1 MSTEKNNSGNNMAA
15 EIGESIGKGLLIFLA
30 ALVALTATLAVALGK
45 EGKLLKE
52 EGNQFGEILQ
62 GKVRFLLGIIP
73 FVLVITLL
81 AGYMEVDSLTDFEA
95 DDNPKTEA
103 DFRSIVERRQDDYE
117 SVTYDVEGKRNELRY
132 AKEERKTIKEDFH
145 AAREVEEQS
154 LLEEKFLKNEEVI
167 NNLGSEIQELAPALK
182 EKKDR
187 LANARSALKR
197 FRNGTYRKPINIVSK
212 AVPLKQNAGIYFD
225 YLLKGFFFLIVS
237 LVLSFIIAGATHS
250 NSNKAFKRFETW
262 CLGFWGLFSRTG
274 MIPIDYGMTIFQRSR
289 KTEPKSKTSLFESKI
304 MRLGRTPK
312 AYMTDNNLNYH
323 TQVIGGSGAGKTNL
337 LKVMIEDRV
346 RKGHGLIFFDFKAD
360 MALQDWMTG
369 LSESSGRRD
378 DLMMISMSDPK
389 VSHTYN
395 PLQYGSETEIT
406 SQIMN
411 SLTWSETFYR
421 DVAESGL
428 MIIIKAFCF
437 RRDQGGKSFFLND
450 LYSFLTDASVRMDI
464 LAEILNLSYP
474 DRFKSDLRRVIEE
487 LSNSKKD
494 NYQGLVNQ
502 ISKIM
507 NSTAGEIVSG
517 TPGVDS
523 EFNFKDAIRERKIAY
538 LFMNSLK
545 LKETASIMGKL
556 MLMDL
561 MKTVGSIYDDRSFV
575 KQPLTLIIDE
585 FASFATPDF
594 GEFIEKARGAG
605 IGVIVAYQ
613 SRQSLNS
620 IEGDLALKLN
630 ENTATKVV
638 FQVQDSEDA
647 EWFCGLLG
655 TQKVEK
661 ETHQAEEGFLF
672 GDTKTGM
679 KSVREVEEYVV
690 HPNELKGLKMGQAL
704 LVCTKVDP
712 HFCIMKIDLAEEYS
726 SEYVK
731 ISKGRSLLSGQENMA
746 HYSGLKESAEALQ
759 PQDLV

>member
-1 MSTEKNNSGNNMAA
+1 MSSKNNNSNEDLAT
-15 EIGESIGKGLLIFLA
+15 EIATSLGKGVLVVLA
-30 ALVALTATLAVALGK
+30 AIVVLMATLAIALAK
-45 EGKLLKE
+45 EGRLLRE
-52 EGNQFGEILQ
+52 EGHRFGEVLKKKLQ
-62 GKVRFLLGIIP
+62 FLIGLIP
-73 FVLVITLL
+73 FAL
-81 AGYMEVDSLTDFEA
+81 AIALFLGSMKIDSLTDFGK
-95 DDNPKTEA
+95 DDDPKTEA
-103 DFRSIVERRQDDYE
+103 DFRKIVEKRQGEHEDLVRE
-117 SVTYDVEGKRNELRY
+117 MEGKRSDLRY
-132 AKEERKTIKEDFH
+132 AKELRNEIKRDFQ
-145 AAREVEEQS
+145 AARYVEEQS
-154 LLEEKFLKNEEVI
+154 LLEEKFLDNEEVI
-167 NNLGSEIQELAPALK
+167 NNLSKEIKKLGPELIEKKQKLTTSRSILK
-182 EKKDR
+182 E
-187 LANARSALKR
+187 
-197 FRNGTYRKPINIVSK
+197 FRAGTYRRPLRLGLDKET
-212 AVPLKQNAGIYFD
+212 PLKKKVEIYLN
-225 YLLKGFFFLIVS
+225 YLWGVIIFLITS
-237 LVLSFIIAGATHS
+237 LGLSYLIAGVTQEFQNRPFERFSHACLYLWGSVSRIGMMPLAFVASLLRRRRATI
-250 NSNKAFKRFETW
+250 AV
-262 CLGFWGLFSRTG
+262 
-274 MIPIDYGMTIFQRSR
+274 R
-289 KTEPKSKTSLFESKI
+289 KTYQH
-304 MRLGRTPK
+304 MWLGKGSR
-312 AYMTDNNLNYH
+312 AYLTDNNLNYH
-323 TQVIGGSGAGKTNL
+323 TQIIGGSGAGKTNL

-360 MALQDWMTG
+360 IELMDWMTG

-378 DLMMISMSDPK
+378 DLMMISMSDTK

-395 PLQYGSETEIT
+395 PLQYGTETEIT

-437 RRDQGGKSFFLND
+437 RRDRGGKRFFLND
-450 LYSFLTDASVRMDI
+450 LYSFLTDASVRMDV
-464 LAEILNLSYP
+464 LAEVLNLSYP
-474 DRFKSDLRRVIEE
+474 ERSKSDLRRVIEE

-494 NYQGLVNQ
+494 NYQGLINQ
-502 ISKIM
+502 FAKIM

-517 TPGVDS
+517 TPGTES
-523 EFNFKDAIRERKIAY
+523 EFNFKDAIREKKIAY

-545 LKETASIMGKL
+545 LKETAAVMGKL
-556 MLMDL
+556 MLQDL
-561 MKTVGSIYDDRSFV
+561 MKTVGSIYDDRSFI
-575 KQPLTLIIDE
+575 KQPMTLIIDE

-690 HPNELKGLKMGQAL
+690 HPNELKSLKMGQAL

-731 ISKGRSLLSGQENMA
+731 VSKNRGVPQGQGQMA
-746 HYSGLKESAEALQ
+746 SYPVPRKESEALL